1 MASVLPSVT
10 AVNVKG
16 NGQPQI
22 FLIVKGQATICLKYD
37 NQHKIVSYNANYAM
51 IKFFAQNQSRLF

>member
-10 AVNVKG
+10 TVNVKG
-16 NGQPQI
+16 NGQPEI

-37 NQHKIVSYNANYAM
+37 IQ
-51 IKFFAQNQSRLF
+51 RLNVIS